1 LNNTLAAN
9 AGPQEYL
16 LLANAL
22 MRRDPETVEKILHDG
37 LQKFPSASGFHLLLG
52 ELHAARRED
61 AEAFYEF
68 QWELL
73 RTGGERPTGAEA
85 AKRSADL
92 LRSSKVPRE
101 LVDLTRAVAGMKKD
115 PKAARQLL
123 ERMIRE
129 RGDRFVLRLYF
140 CEAVQRTGDVPGA
153 IEIYRNLLQRDP
165 YFVPAYVQLG
175 ELLDQ
180 SGKFE
185 EAKALRAKAQSI
197 DPEHW
202 RLVS

>member
-1 LNNTLAAN
+1 LNNRLQGN
-9 AGPQEYL
+9 PGPEEYL
-16 LLANAL
+16 VLANVL
-22 MRRDPETVEKILHDG
+22 ICRDPLTAEKILRDG
-37 LQKFPSASGFHLLLG
+37 LQKFPSAPGFHLLLG
-52 ELHAARRED
+52 ELHAARAED

-85 AKRSADL
+85 AKRSAEL
-92 LRSSKVPRE
+92 LKGSKVTRE
-101 LVDLTRAVAGMKKD
+101 LVDLTRAVAAMGKD

-123 ERMIRE
+123 EKLIRK
-129 RGDRFVLRLYF
+129 RGNRFVLRLYF
-140 CEAVQRTGDVPGA
+140 CEAVQRAGDVQA
-153 IEIYRNLLQRDP
+153 ATEIYRELLERDP
-165 YFVPAYVQLG
+165 YFVPGYVQLS

-180 SGKFE
+180 TGNFE

-197 DPEHW
+197 DPDHW